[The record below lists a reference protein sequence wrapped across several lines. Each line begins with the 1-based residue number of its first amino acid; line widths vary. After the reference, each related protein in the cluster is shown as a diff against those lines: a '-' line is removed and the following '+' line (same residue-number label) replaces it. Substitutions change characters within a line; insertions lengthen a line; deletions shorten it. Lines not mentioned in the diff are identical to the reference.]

1 MGREQRMNKEQILLV
16 KHDLEYL
23 LEVAEKAQ
31 KPEDLIELQKSIK
44 IVCQRDLRI
53 LGRMK

>member
-1 MGREQRMNKEQILLV
+1 MSKEQRMNKEQILLV

-31 KPEDLIELQKSIK
+31 NPEDMIKLQESIK

>member
-1 MGREQRMNKEQILLV
+1 MNKEQILLV

-31 KPEDLIELQKSIK
+31 NPEDMIKLQESIK